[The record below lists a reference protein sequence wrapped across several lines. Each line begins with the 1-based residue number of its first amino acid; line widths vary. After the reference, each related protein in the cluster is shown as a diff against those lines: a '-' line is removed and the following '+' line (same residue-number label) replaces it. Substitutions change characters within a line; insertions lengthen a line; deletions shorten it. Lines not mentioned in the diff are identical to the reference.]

1 MNQTFGNTGLKTSP
15 IVYGCMGGAGAFG
28 AQEETDSIEALR
40 ADVIEIRDALQA
52 ASSAAN

>member
-1 MNQTFGNTGLKTSP
+1 VTQ
-15 IVYGCMGGAGAFG
+15 VDA
-28 AQEETDSIEALR
+28 IEALR